1 MDFRVSMEPIKPRFK
16 FPDFNEAKAKLISM
30 DGEVIEF
37 ADTTLVEKYKDQ
49 VAELLDLFSYDYDE
63 VFLSDESKIADFG
76 KKNINKKKL
85 EKFKK
90 KYKFSFTNSDTFSK
104 IAERMYNFRPF

>member
-1 MDFRVSMEPIKPRFK
+1 LKPRY
-16 FPDFNEAKAKLISM
+16 DFDKGKLISY
-30 DGEVIEF
+30 DVQIIEF
-37 ADTTLVEKYKDQ
+37 ADTTSVEKYKDQ

-63 VFLSDESKIADFG
+63 VLISDESKIADFG

-104 IAERMYNFRPF
+104 IAERMYNYRPF

>member
-16 FPDFNEAKAKLISM
+16 FSDFNQSKAKLISM

-49 VAELLDLFSYDYDE
+49 IAELLDLFSYDYDD

-76 KKNINKKKL
+76 KKNVNKKKL
-85 EKFKK
+85 EKFKR
-90 KYKFSFTNSDTFSK
+90 KYKFSFTNNDTFSK
-104 IAERMYNFRPF
+104 IAERMYNYRPF

>member
-1 MDFRVSMEPIKPRFK
+1 MQPIKPRF
-16 FPDFNEAKAKLISM
+16 DFSKGKLISY
-30 DGEVIEF
+30 DGQPIEF

-49 VAELLDLFSYDYDE
+49 ITELLDLFSYDYDE
-63 VFLSDESKIADFG
+63 VFLSDESRIADFD
-76 KKNINKKKL
+76 KKNVDKKKL

-90 KYKFSFTNSDTFSK
+90 KYKFSFTNSDTFVK

>member
-1 MDFRVSMEPIKPRFK
+1 MKPRY
-16 FPDFNEAKAKLISM
+16 DFDKGKLISY
-30 DGEVIEF
+30 DGQIIEF
-37 ADTTLVEKYKDQ
+37 AETTLVEKYKDQ
-49 VAELLDLFSYDYDE
+49 IVELLDLFSYDYYD
-63 VFLSDESKIADFG
+63 VLITDESKISDFG

>member
-1 MDFRVSMEPIKPRFK
+1 MKPRY
-16 FPDFNEAKAKLISM
+16 DFDKGKLISY
-30 DGEVIEF
+30 DGQIIEF

-49 VAELLDLFSYDYDE
+49 VAELLDLFSYDYDD
-63 VFLSDESKIADFG
+63 VLISDESKISDFG
-76 KKNINKKKL
+76 KKNINKNKL

-104 IAERMYNFRPF
+104 IAERMYNYRPF

>member
-1 MDFRVSMEPIKPRFK
+1 MKPRY
-16 FPDFNEAKAKLISM
+16 DFDKGKLISY

-37 ADTTLVEKYKDQ
+37 ADTTLVERYKDQ
-49 VAELLDLFSYDYDE
+49 VAELLDLFSYDYED
-63 VFLSDESKIADFG
+63 VLISDESKISDFG

-104 IAERMYNFRPF
+104 IAERMYNYRPF

>member
-1 MDFRVSMEPIKPRFK
+1 MEHIKRVKFKDFDES
-16 FPDFNEAKAKLISM
+16 KAKLISM
-30 DGEVIEF
+30 DGELIEF

-49 VAELLDLFSYDYDE
+49 ITELLDLFSYDYNE

-85 EKFKK
+85 QKFKK
-90 KYKFSFTNSDTFSK
+90 KYGFSLTNKSNISK

>member
-1 MDFRVSMEPIKPRFK
+1 LKPRY
-16 FPDFNEAKAKLISM
+16 DFDKGKLISY
-30 DGEVIEF
+30 DGQIIEF

-49 VAELLDLFSYDYDE
+49 VDELLDLFSYDYDD
-63 VFLSDESKIADFG
+63 VLISDESKISDFG

-104 IAERMYNFRPF
+104 IAERMYNYRPF

>member
-1 MDFRVSMEPIKPRFK
+1 MEPIKRIK
-16 FPDFNEAKAKLISM
+16 FPDFDEAKAKLISM

-63 VFLSDESKIADFG
+63 VLITDESKIADFG

-90 KYKFSFTNSDTFSK
+90 KYKFSFTNSDSFVK

>member
-1 MDFRVSMEPIKPRFK
+1 MIKPRFK
-16 FPDFNEAKAKLISM
+16 FPDFDESKAKLISM

-37 ADTTLVEKYKDQ
+37 ADSTLVEKYKDQ
-49 VAELLDLFSYDYDE
+49 ITELLDLFSYDYDE

-90 KYKFSFTNSDTFSK
+90 KYKFSFTNSDTFVK

>member
-1 MDFRVSMEPIKPRFK
+1 MIKPRFK
-16 FPDFNEAKAKLISM
+16 FPDFDESKAKLISM

-37 ADTTLVEKYKDQ
+37 ADSTLVEKYKDQ
-49 VAELLDLFSYDYDE
+49 ITELLDLFSLDYDE

>member
-1 MDFRVSMEPIKPRFK
+1 MDFGVSMEPIKSRFK
-16 FPDFNEAKAKLISM
+16 FPDFNHAEAKLISM

>member
-1 MDFRVSMEPIKPRFK
+1 MDFGVSMEPIKTRFK
-16 FPDFNEAKAKLISM
+16 FSDFDQSKAKLISM

-63 VFLSDESKIADFG
+63 VLITDESKISDFG

-90 KYKFSFTNSDTFSK
+90 KYKFSFTNADTLSK
-104 IAERMYNFRPF
+104 IAERMYNYRPF

>member
-1 MDFRVSMEPIKPRFK
+1 MKPRY
-16 FPDFNEAKAKLISM
+16 DFDKGKLISY
-30 DGEVIEF
+30 DGQIIEF
-37 ADTTLVEKYKDQ
+37 ADTTIVEKYKDQ
-49 VAELLDLFSYDYDE
+49 ITELLDLFSYDYDE
-63 VFLSDESKIADFG
+63 VFVSDESSIADFG

-90 KYKFSFTNSDTFSK
+90 KYKFSFTNSDTFVK

>member
-1 MDFRVSMEPIKPRFK
+1 MKPRY
-16 FPDFNEAKAKLISM
+16 DFDKGKLISY
-30 DGEVIEF
+30 DGQIIEF
-37 ADTTLVEKYKDQ
+37 SETTLVEKYKDQ
-49 VAELLDLFSYDYDE
+49 IVELLDLFSYDYYD
-63 VFLSDESKIADFG
+63 VLITDESKISDFG

>member
-1 MDFRVSMEPIKPRFK
+1 MKPRY
-16 FPDFNEAKAKLISM
+16 DFDKGKLISY

-49 VAELLDLFSYDYDE
+49 VAELLDLFCYDYNE
-63 VFLSDESKIADFG
+63 VLITDESKIADFG

-90 KYKFSFTNSDTFSK
+90 KYKFS
-104 IAERMYNFRPF
+104 

>member
-1 MDFRVSMEPIKPRFK
+1 MKPRY
-16 FPDFNEAKAKLISM
+16 DFDKGKLISY
-30 DGEVIEF
+30 DGQIIEF

-49 VAELLDLFSYDYDE
+49 VDELLDLFSYDYDD
-63 VFLSDESKIADFG
+63 VLISDESKISDFG

-104 IAERMYNFRPF
+104 IAERMYNYRPF

>member
-1 MDFRVSMEPIKPRFK
+1 MIKPRFK
-16 FPDFNEAKAKLISM
+16 FPDFDESKAKLISM

-37 ADTTLVEKYKDQ
+37 ADSTLVEKYKDQ
-49 VAELLDLFSYDYDE
+49 ITELLDLFSLDYDE

-90 KYKFSFTNSDTFSK
+90 KYKFSFTNSDTFVK

>member
-1 MDFRVSMEPIKPRFK
+1 MEIKPRF
-16 FPDFNEAKAKLISM
+16 DFTKGKLISY
-30 DGEVIEF
+30 DGQPIEF

-49 VAELLDLFSYDYDE
+49 ITELLDLFSYDYDE
-63 VFLSDESKIADFG
+63 VFLTDESRIADFD
-76 KKNINKKKL
+76 KKNANKKKL

-90 KYKFSFTNSDTFSK
+90 KYKFSFTNSDTFVK

>member
-1 MDFRVSMEPIKPRFK
+1 LKPRY
-16 FPDFNEAKAKLISM
+16 DFDKGKLISY

-37 ADTTLVEKYKDQ
+37 ADTTIVAKYKDQ
-49 VAELLDLFSYDYDE
+49 VAELLDLFSYDYDD
-63 VFLSDESKIADFG
+63 VLITDESKISDFG

-90 KYKFSFTNSDTFSK
+90 KYKFSFTNADTLSK
-104 IAERMYNFRPF
+104 IAERMYNYRPF

>member
-1 MDFRVSMEPIKPRFK
+1 MIKPRFK
-16 FPDFNEAKAKLISM
+16 FPDFDESKAKLISM

-37 ADTTLVEKYKDQ
+37 ADSTLVEKYKDQ
-49 VAELLDLFSYDYDE
+49 ITELLDLFSLDYDE

-90 KYKFSFTNSDTFSK
+90 KYKFSFTNSDTFVK
-104 IAERMYNFRPF
+104 IAERMYNYRPF

>member
-1 MDFRVSMEPIKPRFK
+1 MKPRY
-16 FPDFNEAKAKLISM
+16 DFDKGKLISY
-30 DGEVIEF
+30 DGQIIEF

-49 VAELLDLFSYDYDE
+49 VAELLDLFSYDYDD
-63 VFLSDESKIADFG
+63 VLISDESKISDFG

-90 KYKFSFTNSDTFSK
+90 KYKFSFTNGDTLSK

>member
-1 MDFRVSMEPIKPRFK
+1 MKPRY
-16 FPDFNEAKAKLISM
+16 DFDKGKLISY
-30 DGEVIEF
+30 DGQIIEF

-49 VAELLDLFSYDYDE
+49 IVELLDLFSYDYYD
-63 VFLSDESKIADFG
+63 VLITDESKISDFG

>member
-1 MDFRVSMEPIKPRFK
+1 MKPRY
-16 FPDFNEAKAKLISM
+16 DFDKGKLISY
-30 DGEVIEF
+30 DGQIIEF
-37 ADTTLVEKYKDQ
+37 ADTTIVGKYKDQ
-49 VAELLDLFSYDYDE
+49 VAELLDLFSYDYDD
-63 VFLSDESKIADFG
+63 VLISDESKISDFG

>member
-1 MDFRVSMEPIKPRFK
+1 
-16 FPDFNEAKAKLISM
+16 M

-37 ADTTLVEKYKDQ
+37 ADATLIEKYKDQ
-49 VAELLDLFSYDYDE
+49 VAELLDLFSYDYED
-63 VFLSDESKIADFG
+63 VLITDESKIADFG

-90 KYKFSFTNSDTFSK
+90 KYKFSFTNADTLSK
-104 IAERMYNFRPF
+104 IAERMYNYRPF

>member
-1 MDFRVSMEPIKPRFK
+1 MEPIKPRFK
-16 FPDFNEAKAKLISM
+16 FPEKQTGKAKLISM
-30 DGEVIEF
+30 DGEIIEF

-63 VFLSDESKIADFG
+63 VFLSDESLIADFG

-90 KYKFSFTNSDTFSK
+90 KYKFSFTNSDSFVK
-104 IAERMYNFRPF
+104 IAERMYNYRPF

>member
-1 MDFRVSMEPIKPRFK
+1 
-16 FPDFNEAKAKLISM
+16 M

-49 VAELLDLFSYDYDE
+49 VAELLDLFSYYYDD
-63 VFLSDESKIADFG
+63 VLITDESKIADFG

-90 KYKFSFTNSDTFSK
+90 KYGFSFTSRDTFSM
-104 IAERMYNFRPF
+104 IAEKMYNYRPF

>member
-1 MDFRVSMEPIKPRFK
+1 MKPRY
-16 FPDFNEAKAKLISM
+16 DFDKGKLISY
-30 DGEVIEF
+30 DGQIIEF

-49 VAELLDLFSYDYDE
+49 VAELLDLFSYDYND
-63 VFLSDESKIADFG
+63 VLISDESKISDFG

-90 KYKFSFTNSDTFSK
+90 KYKFSFTNADTFSK

>member
-1 MDFRVSMEPIKPRFK
+1 MEPIKRVK
-16 FPDFNEAKAKLISM
+16 FADFDESKAKLISM
-30 DGEVIEF
+30 DGELIEF

-49 VAELLDLFSYDYDE
+49 ITELLDLFSYDYDE

-104 IAERMYNFRPF
+104 IAERMYNYRPF

>member
-1 MDFRVSMEPIKPRFK
+1 LKPRY
-16 FPDFNEAKAKLISM
+16 DFDKGKLISY
-30 DGEVIEF
+30 DGQIIEF

-49 VAELLDLFSYDYDE
+49 VAELLDLFSYDYDK
-63 VFLSDESKIADFG
+63 VLITDESKISDFG
-76 KKNINKKKL
+76 KKNINKNKL

-104 IAERMYNFRPF
+104 IAERMYNYRPF

>member
-1 MDFRVSMEPIKPRFK
+1 MKPRY
-16 FPDFNEAKAKLISM
+16 DFDKGKLISY
-30 DGEVIEF
+30 DGQIIEF
-37 ADTTLVEKYKDQ
+37 AETTLVEKYKDQ
-49 VAELLDLFSYDYDE
+49 IVELLDLFSYDYYD
-63 VFLSDESKIADFG
+63 VLITDESKISDFG

-104 IAERMYNFRPF
+104 IAERMYNYRPF

>member
-1 MDFRVSMEPIKPRFK
+1 LKPRY
-16 FPDFNEAKAKLISM
+16 DFDKGKLISY

-63 VFLSDESKIADFG
+63 VLITDESKIADFG

-104 IAERMYNFRPF
+104 IAERMYNYRPF

>member
-1 MDFRVSMEPIKPRFK
+1 MKPRY
-16 FPDFNEAKAKLISM
+16 DFDKGKLISM

-37 ADTTLVEKYKDQ
+37 ADATLIEKYKDQ
-49 VAELLDLFSYDYDE
+49 VAELLDLFSYDYED
-63 VFLSDESKIADFG
+63 VLITDESKIADFG

-104 IAERMYNFRPF
+104 IAERMYNYRPF

>member
-1 MDFRVSMEPIKPRFK
+1 MQPIKRVKFK
-16 FPDFNEAKAKLISM
+16 DFDESKAKLISM
-30 DGEVIEF
+30 DGELIEF

-49 VAELLDLFSYDYDE
+49 ITELLDLFSYDYDQ
-63 VFLSDESKIADFG
+63 VFVSDESSIADFG

-90 KYKFSFTNSDTFSK
+90 KYKFSFTNNDTFVK

>member
-1 MDFRVSMEPIKPRFK
+1 MKPRY
-16 FPDFNEAKAKLISM
+16 DFDKGKLISY
-30 DGEVIEF
+30 DGQIIEF

-49 VAELLDLFSYDYDE
+49 VAELLDLFSYDYDK
-63 VFLSDESKIADFG
+63 VLITDESKISDFG
-76 KKNINKKKL
+76 KKNINKNKL

-104 IAERMYNFRPF
+104 IAERMYNYRPF